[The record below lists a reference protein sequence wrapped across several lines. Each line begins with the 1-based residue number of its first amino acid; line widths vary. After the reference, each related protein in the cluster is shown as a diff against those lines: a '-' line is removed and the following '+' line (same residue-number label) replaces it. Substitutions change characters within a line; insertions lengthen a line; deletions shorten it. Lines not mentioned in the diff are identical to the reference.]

1 MIGSRLSLLLAA
13 RHAKSMYT
21 KFQTTLLKEC
31 VYLIFRDEATCLIVL
46 LDRVI
51 LLHVRESQAWLVR
64 R

>member
-1 MIGSRLSLLLAA
+1 MIGSQLSLLLAA
-13 RHAKSMYT
+13 NHAKSMYT

-31 VYLIFRDEATCLIVL
+31 VYLIFCDEATGL
-46 LDRVI
+46 I